1 MKIILVKW
9 LKISSMQVMKH
20 KSVLLEE
27 VINYLNVKQGGIY
40 VDATVGYAGH
50 SSVILRKIGKE
61 GVLFAFDQDDEAIE
75 YSNERLSKIGNN
87 FTIFKSNFVNM
98 KKYINENV
106 DGILFDLG
114 VSSPQL
120 DEAYRG
126 FSYHNDAR
134 LDMRMDRNNKLS
146 AYEVVNDYDE
156 DDLARIIYNY
166 GEEKYAKSIARNI
179 VKYRKNKD
187 IETTLELVD
196 IIKSSMPYKAM
207 RDTHPAK
214 RTFQAIRIEVNDEL
228 NVLKSALEQALD
240 LLKVNGRI
248 CVITFHSLED
258 RIVANT
264 FKRYSEVDSNVAN
277 LPYIPE
283 EYLPKFKVV
292 GKFTPSKEEISEN
305 NRARSAKL
313 RVIERIR

>member
-61 GVLFAFDQDDEAIE
+61 GVLFAFDQDDNAIE
-75 YSNERLSKIGNN
+75 FSNSRLSEIGSN

-120 DEAYRG
+120 DEAERG
-126 FSYHNDAR
+126 FSFHKDAP
-134 LDMRMDRNNKLS
+134 LDMRMDQSNPLDAKI
-146 AYEVVNDYDE
+146 VVNEYSYQKLTE
-156 DDLARIIYNY
+156 ILFKF
-166 GEEKYAKSIARNI
+166 GEEKYAKSIAKAIIDARP
-179 VKYRKNKD
+179 
-187 IETTLELVD
+187 IETTLELAE
-196 IIKSSMPYKAM
+196 IIKNSVPISYRNKS
-207 RDTHPAK
+207 HPARK
-214 RTFQAIRIEVNDEL
+214 TFQAIRIEVNHEL
-228 NVLKSALEQALD
+228 DILESSIRDAFD
-240 LLKVNGRI
+240 LLKI
-248 CVITFHSLED
+248 MYQL
-258 RIVANT
+258 
-264 FKRYSEVDSNVAN
+264 
-277 LPYIPE
+277 
-283 EYLPKFKVV
+283 
-292 GKFTPSKEEISEN
+292 
-305 NRARSAKL
+305 
-313 RVIERIR
+313 VIEIKVILLEKYFKQ